1 MSPDASVR
9 CRRSWSGASPWRTS
23 PTTARRGRK
32 CPRSTSS
39 TAVLDE
45 ADCDLLL
52 DVNNIHVNAVNH
64 GYDPRAFLAA
74 LPGERIR
81 YGHIAGHYVEA
92 EDLRVD
98 THGADV
104 IDPVWALLDLAYAR
118 FGVFP
123 TLLERDFNI
132 PPLDELVREV
142 DRIKQIQ
149 QTHAARSAR
158 SAADA

>member
-1 MSPDASVR
+1 MSEIDFIN
-9 CRRSWSGASPWRTS
+9 
-23 PTTARRGRK
+23 
-32 CPRSTSS
+32 
-39 TAVLDE
+39 AVLDE

-64 GYDPRAFLAA
+64 GYDPCAFLSA

-104 IDPVWALLDLAYAR
+104 IDPVWDLLDLAYAR

-149 QTHAARSAR
+149 NVHAARSAR
-158 SAADA
+158 YAADA